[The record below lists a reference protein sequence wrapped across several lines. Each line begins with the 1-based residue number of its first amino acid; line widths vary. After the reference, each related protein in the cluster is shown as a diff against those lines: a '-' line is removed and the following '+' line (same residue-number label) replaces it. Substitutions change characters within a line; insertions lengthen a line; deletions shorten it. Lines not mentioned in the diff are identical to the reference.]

1 MLTQWMNHLHSN
13 DRSTFFVNKRCV
25 DADVIVSVRVVID
38 VVEVLLLVVL
48 VLVLVLLIVY

>member
-38 VVEVLLLVVL
+38 VVDVLLLVVL
-48 VLVLVLLIVY
+48 VLVLLIVY